1 MRGSHVA
8 RWHGEPAILP
18 PIVVPLPAHAPL
30 AVPTSLDRARTLT
43 RLLDS
48 AAHVP
53 GTRVRFGLDSILGL
67 VPGLGDVA
75 GAALSG
81 YLVLVASRMG
91 APQSVIARMLANV
104 AIDTV
109 GGTVPV
115 LGDLFDVAWKSNTRN
130 LALLERVAGE
140 SPAARTEPPASRT
153 GVALVLGA
161 LLLLAIAGVVL
172 AILFVKWLSQQW

>member
-1 MRGSHVA
+1 VA
-8 RWHGEPAILP
+8 
-18 PIVVPLPAHAPL
+18 
-30 AVPTSLDRARTLT
+30 TSLDRARTLA

-48 AAHVP
+48 AARVP

-81 YLVLVASRMG
+81 YMVLLASRMG

-109 GGTVPV
+109 GGAVPV
-115 LGDLFDVAWKSNTRN
+115 LGDLFDVAWKSNSRN

-140 SPAARTEPPASRT
+140 TSSLRPAEPPASRT
-153 GVALVLGA
+153 GVVLTLLALA
-161 LLLLAIAGVVL
+161 LLVVAGITV
-172 AILFVKWLSQQW
+172 AILFVQWLMRRG